1 MPGPLNGYR
10 IIELAGLGPGPFCGM
25 MLADMGAT
33 VIRVD
38 RQDAGLINPLM
49 DPQLRNRQ
57 SICINLKSPRGVEI
71 LLKLV
76 DGSDALFEG
85 YRPGVAERLGFGP
98 EICLARNPRLVYG
111 RITGWGQT
119 GPLAHT
125 AGHDIN
131 YIALSGALHAIGK
144 KGEKPIPPLN
154 LLGDFGGGGMLLA
167 FGILCALLEA
177 SRSGKGQVVDAAM
190 LDGTLALMAMF
201 HAFRASGVFDEQTG
215 THFLSG
221 AAHFYDTYETRDGKF
236 LAVGALE
243 PQFYRQFLE
252 ITGLGDS
259 ELADAGFNFG
269 PERQDVSAWPE
280 LKQRVAA
287 VIKQKTR
294 DEWCQLFDGTDACVA
309 PVLTTSEASQH
320 PQNMARDNFIE
331 VGGVLQQA
339 PAPRYSR
346 TPTAEPHAPTTPGTD
361 SRKLLAEIGCSDY
374 EIDAL
379 LADGILAEPRRQ

>member
-1 MPGPLNGYR
+1 MGPLHGFR

-38 RQDAGLINPLM
+38 RPGSSFINLDRDPL
-49 DPQLRNRQ
+49 LRHRQ
-57 SICINLKSPRGVEI
+57 SICIDLKSPQGVEV
-71 LLKLV
+71 LLKLA
-76 DGSDALFEG
+76 DGADALFEG
-85 YRPGVAERLGFGP
+85 FRPGVAERLGFGP
-98 EICLARNPRLVYG
+98 EDCMARNPRLVYG

-144 KGEKPIPPLN
+144 KGEKPVPPLN

-167 FGILCALLEA
+167 FGILCALLET

-190 LDGTLALMAMF
+190 LDGTITLMAMF
-201 HAFRASGVFDEQTG
+201 HAFRSAGQFDEQTG

-221 AAHFYDTYETRDGKF
+221 AAHFYDTYETQDGKF

-243 PQFYRQFLE
+243 PQFYHQFLE
-252 ITGLGDS
+252 IAGLGES
-259 ELADAGFNFG
+259 QLAGAGFNPIPG
-269 PERQDVSAWPE
+269 RMDASTWPAF
-280 LKQRVAA
+280 KQQLAA
-287 VIKQKTR
+287 AFKQKTR
-294 DEWCQLFDGTDACVA
+294 EEWCQLFDGTDACVS
-309 PVLTTSEASQH
+309 PVLSTTEASQH
-320 PQNMARDNFIE
+320 PHNIARGNFVE
-331 VGGVLQQA
+331 VDGVLQQA
-339 PAPRYSR
+339 PAPRFNR
-346 TPTAEPHAPTTPGTD
+346 TPGVTPKTPRKPRAD
-361 SRKLLAEIGCSDY
+361 SRNLLAEAGYSPA

-379 LADGILAEPRRQ
+379 LASGTVEAAQ